1 MKLTNMLL
9 LERTLDY
16 NSDEFLQ
23 AVQIAKRV
31 NRTSNNKEEKAVAT
45 MALSLDRLQKEIYEF
60 WGQRLG
66 AKQDQI
72 AQAGIRVPSNYKGRW
87 VPRQFLTMARR
98 AMLLEQP
105 HVNMLFPPKIAK
117 LVARGKELFDS
128 IFDTTRVVLSSDYD
142 KSYKSMIL
150 IATTIDAQEFDD
162 LLSAADTW
170 ISLMSRVEF
179 YDGSAGS
186 QFFAGKESIK
196 EEYYNSDVTSY
207 VKKRHKEIMEEKTNN
222 QEVGHEDLL
231 DFDND
236 MLVVIVLMEMIIS
249 ECLDLTSTF
258 DNSATITEIEYEID
272 PKTKMV
278 KKYKNK
284 QGRMVPVVHLN
295 TKRTYEKGPSQAN
308 EVPVSSRGTI
318 MNKRYEFNMND
329 SSSIYREFKNL
340 VHDIELS
347 LTTILSPLILDVRW
361 DSKEKLEDKWGK
373 LIDVEFA
380 LSVRDHESDPWG
392 DEDTSNLPALKKI
405 RWEHQI
411 RDILS
416 SDSDNEQY
424 SETNPPKE
432 MIEIFQQAEREIVF
446 LAKLLMWL

>member
-31 NRTSNNKEEKAVAT
+31 SRTSNNKEEKAVAT

-66 AKQDQI
+66 AKQDLI

-87 VPRQFLTMARR
+87 VPKQFLTTARR
-98 AMLLEQP
+98 VMLLEQP

-117 LVARGKELFDS
+117 LIARGKELFDS

-142 KSYKSMIL
+142 KSYLSTIL

-179 YDGSAGS
+179 YDGSSGS

-196 EEYYNSDVTSY
+196 EEYHNSDVTSY

-236 MLVVIVLMEMIIS
+236 MLVAIALMEMIIS

-258 DNSATITEIEYEID
+258 DNSTPITEIEYEID

-284 QGRMVPVVHLN
+284 QGKMVPVVHLN
-295 TKRTYEKGPSQAN
+295 TKRTHDGGPSQTYN
-308 EVPVSSRGTI
+308 VPVSSRSTI
-318 MNKRYEFNMND
+318 VDKRYTFNMD
-329 SSSIYREFKNL
+329 GSSPIYREFRAL

-347 LTTILSPLILDVRW
+347 LKTIVSLMSEVKW
-361 DSKEKLEDKWGK
+361 WSEEKLHDKWGK

-380 LSVRDHESDPWG
+380 ISVRDDEFDPWG
-392 DEDTSNLPALKKI
+392 EEGTPNLPALKKI

-411 RDILS
+411 QDILS
-416 SDSDNEQY
+416 SESNEEQY